1 MAANI
6 FKDNT
11 SSIPKSSAKISRID
25 FDKSDF
31 GARKSHISGL
41 HKKNSNAISHIKGS

>member
-11 SSIPKSSAKISRID
+11 STVPKSDAKVVRID

-31 GARKSHISGL
+31 GARKSHISGI
-41 HKKNSNAISHIKGS
+41 HKKNSNSISHVKGS